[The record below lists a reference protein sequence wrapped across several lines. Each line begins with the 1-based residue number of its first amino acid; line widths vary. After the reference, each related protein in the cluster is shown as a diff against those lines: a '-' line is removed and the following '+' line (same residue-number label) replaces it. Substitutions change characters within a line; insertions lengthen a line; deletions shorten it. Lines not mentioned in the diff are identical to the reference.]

1 MLEDRLWK
9 CWKRKT
15 SQIAATTF
23 FDLVNHLLDTLD
35 CQLRRARS
43 ASRSKPSPK
52 AVAGRRKSAEAVDE
66 SETGSANFFWSL
78 PTRSVVSATG
88 GPVEGVWGNREVPPR
103 FAAAREGSPKDLG
116 CAPTIRIRQC

>member
-23 FDLVNHLLDTLD
+23 SDPLHHVLDTLD
-35 CQLRRARS
+35 CPLRRARS

-66 SETGSANFFWSL
+66 SETGSANFFWSSGEAAR
-78 PTRSVVSATG
+78 PPKG
-88 GPVEGVWGNREVPPR
+88 GPGEGVWETGWFTQGLRTRCNYDRVSCTSGLPASTR
-103 FAAAREGSPKDLG
+103 A
-116 CAPTIRIRQC
+116 

>member
-1 MLEDRLWK
+1 MLEDRLLK

-23 FDLVNHLLDTLD
+23 FDPLNHLLDTLD
-35 CQLRRARS
+35 CQLRRAQS

-66 SETGSANFFWSL
+66 SETGSANFFGPRRACVREADQWRGLGEPGGSTSSHDNVRL
-78 PTRSVVSATG
+78 PAVHLRLPAIE
-88 GPVEGVWGNREVPPR
+88 PGVKAFVW
-103 FAAAREGSPKDLG
+103 
-116 CAPTIRIRQC
+116 

>member
-23 FDLVNHLLDTLD
+23 FDPLNHLLDTLD
-35 CQLRRARS
+35 CQLRRAQS

-66 SETGSANFFWSL
+66 SETGSANFFG
-78 PTRSVVSATG
+78 PTRSVCPRSRTSGG
-88 GPVEGVWGNREVPPR
+88 GPGREVPRALTTTLGSRGAPATPR
-103 FAAAREGSPKDLG
+103 Y
-116 CAPTIRIRQC
+116 

>member
-23 FDLVNHLLDTLD
+23 SDPLHHVLDTLD
-35 CQLRRARS
+35 CPLRRARS

-66 SETGSANFFWSL
+66 SETGSANSFWSSGEAAGR
-78 PTRSVVSATG
+78 PKADQVKGSGETGRVSPANH
-88 GPVEGVWGNREVPPR
+88 GPPSSAQRCNYDRADAPP
-103 FAAAREGSPKDLG
+103 S
-116 CAPTIRIRQC
+116 

>member
-1 MLEDRLWK
+1 MLEDRLLK

-23 FDLVNHLLDTLD
+23 FDPLNHLLDTLD
-35 CQLRRARS
+35 CQLRRAQS

-66 SETGSANFFWSL
+66 SETGSANFFGPRWSVC
-78 PTRSVVSATG
+78 PRS
-88 GPVEGVWGNREVPPR
+88 GPVEGSGET
-103 FAAAREGSPKDLG
+103 GSFHQLS
-116 CAPTIRIRQC
+116 RQR

>member
-15 SQIAATTF
+15 SQIADTTF
-23 FDLVNHLLDTLD
+23 SDPLNHLPDTLD
-35 CQLRRARS
+35 CHLRRAQS

-66 SETGSANFFWSL
+66 SETGSANFFGPKAS
-78 PTRSVVSATG
+78 TRRRRTG
-88 GPVEGVWGNREVPPR
+88 GPM
-103 FAAAREGSPKDLG
+103 S
-116 CAPTIRIRQC
+116 CAHGAVSLVLMRCTYDSQLSNQASRRSSGRSS

>member
-1 MLEDRLWK
+1 MARARPPLIRFLFHTAVHMLEDRLWK

-23 FDLVNHLLDTLD
+23 FDPLNQLRDTLD
-35 CQLRRARS
+35 CQLRRAQS

-66 SETGSANFFWSL
+66 SETGSANFFG
-78 PTRSVVSATG
+78 PTRST
-88 GPVEGVWGNREVPPR
+88 RR
-103 FAAAREGSPKDLG
+103 CR
-116 CAPTIRIRQC
+116 

>member
-23 FDLVNHLLDTLD
+23 SDPLHHVLDTLD
-35 CQLRRARS
+35 CPLRRAQS

-52 AVAGRRKSAEAVDE
+52 AVAGRRKSAEAEDE
-66 SETGSANFFWSL
+66 SETGSANFFWS
-78 PTRSVVSATG
+78 SG
-88 GPVEGVWGNREVPPR
+88 E
-103 FAAAREGSPKDLG
+103 AARPPTADPGRGLG
-116 CAPTIRIRQC
+116 KPGTFPQVLRTRCNYDRVSCTSALPASTRV